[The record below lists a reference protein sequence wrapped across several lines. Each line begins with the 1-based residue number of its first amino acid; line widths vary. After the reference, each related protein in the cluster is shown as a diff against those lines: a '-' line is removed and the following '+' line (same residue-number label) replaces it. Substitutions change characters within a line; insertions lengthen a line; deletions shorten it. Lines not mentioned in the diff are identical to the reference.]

1 MAQTLNDI
9 IRAAES
15 KGYTIDKR
23 PYKLNLIGVR
33 NSAAT
38 DQKKFDD
45 QIAYFYYDNNGTLV
59 GKVATATTD
68 PSTYFLNE
76 PMNPKGAA
84 ILQAGEYKDTWRIGL
99 HRGKYKALV
108 QVKPVTVIRD
118 DDRNSYINYFAPTQ
132 TGLFGINIHRA
143 SLTKNNV
150 TEIGQ
155 DSAGCQ
161 VFQNASDFNSMM
173 GMAETSRTKHGNK
186 FSYILIDDRDAIKLR
201 NTTLLVVGAGIIGFA
216 AYLFFKKPKK

>member
-9 IRAAES
+9 IRTAEK

-23 PYKLNLIGVR
+23 PFKLNLIGVR

-68 PSTYFLNE
+68 PSTYFLNQ
-76 PMNPKGAA
+76 PMNPQGAA
-84 ILQAGEYKDTWRIGL
+84 ILQAGEYKDTWKIGL
-99 HRGKYKALV
+99 HRGSYKALV
-108 QVKPVTVIRD
+108 QSKPVTVIRD
-118 DDRNSYINYFAPTQ
+118 NDRNAYINYFAPTT
-132 TGLFGINIHRA
+132 TGLYGINIHRA

-150 TEIGQ
+150 TEIGR

-173 GMAETSRTKHGNK
+173 GMAETSQSKYGNN
-186 FSYILIDDRDAIKLR
+186 FSYILIDERDTLKLR
-201 NTTLLVVGAGIIGFA
+201 NTTLLVIGIGILGYA
-216 AYLFFKKPKK
+216 AYLFFKKQK

>member
-1 MAQTLNDI
+1 MAQTLNEI
-9 IRAAES
+9 IATAQS

-38 DQKKFDD
+38 DQQKFDD
-45 QIAYFYYDNNGTLV
+45 QIAYFYYDNNGKLI
-59 GKVATATTD
+59 GKVATGTTD
-68 PSTYFLNE
+68 PSTYFLNV

-84 ILQAGEYKDTWRIGL
+84 ILQSGEYKDTWQIGL

-143 SLTKNNV
+143 SLVKNNV

-173 GMAETSRTKHGNK
+173 GMAETSRSKYGNK
-186 FSYILIDDRDAIKLR
+186 FSYILIDQRDTVKLR
-201 NTTLLVVGAGIIGFA
+201 NTTLLVVGLGILGYA
-216 AYLFFKKPKK
+216 AYLFLKKPKN

>member
-1 MAQTLNDI
+1 MAQTLNEI
-9 IRAAES
+9 IATAKS

-23 PYKLNLIGVR
+23 PFKLNLIGVR

-38 DQKKFDD
+38 DQQKFDD
-45 QIAYFYYDNNGTLV
+45 QLAYFYYDNNGKLI

-76 PMNPKGAA
+76 PMNPQGAA
-84 ILQAGEYKDTWRIGL
+84 VLKAGEYKDAWQIGL

-108 QVKPVTVIRD
+108 QSKPVTVIRD
-118 DDRNSYINYFAPTQ
+118 NDRNSYINYFAPTQ
-132 TGLFGINIHRA
+132 TGRFGINIHRA
-143 SLTKNNV
+143 TIGKNNV

-161 VFQNASDFNSMM
+161 VFQDAADFNSMM
-173 GMAETSRTKHGNK
+173 GMAETSKGKYGNQ
-186 FSYILIDDRDAIKLR
+186 FSYILIDQRDTIKVR
-201 NTTLLVVGAGIIGFA
+201 NTALLIIGIGVIGYA
-216 AYLFFKKPKK
+216 AYLYFKKPK

>member
-9 IRAAES
+9 IRTAEK

-23 PYKLNLIGVR
+23 PYKLNMIGVR

-76 PMNPKGAA
+76 PMNPQGAA
-84 ILQAGEYKDTWRIGL
+84 ILQAGEYKDTWKIGL
-99 HRGKYKALV
+99 HRGSYKALV
-108 QVKPVTVIRD
+108 QSKPVTVIRD
-118 DDRNSYINYFAPTQ
+118 NDRNAYINYFAPTT
-132 TGLFGINIHRA
+132 TGLYGINIHRA

-150 TEIGQ
+150 TEIGR

-173 GMAETSRTKHGNK
+173 GMAETSRSKYGNN
-186 FSYILIDDRDAIKLR
+186 FSYILIDERDTLKLR
-201 NTTLLVVGAGIIGFA
+201 NTALLVIGIGILGYA
-216 AYLFFKKPKK
+216 AYLFFKKQK

>member
-1 MAQTLNDI
+1 MAQNLNEI
-9 IRAAES
+9 IATAES

-23 PYKLNLIGVR
+23 PFKLNLIGVR

-45 QIAYFYYDNNGTLV
+45 QIAYFHYDSNGRLI
-59 GKVATATTD
+59 GKVVPATTD
-68 PSTYFLNE
+68 PSTYFLNQ

-84 ILQAGEYKDTWRIGL
+84 ILEAGEYKDTWQIGL

-173 GMAETSRTKHGNK
+173 GMAETSQSKYGNN
-186 FSYILIDDRDAIKLR
+186 FSYILIDERDTLKLR
-201 NTTLLVVGAGIIGFA
+201 NTTLLVIGIGILGYA
-216 AYLFFKKPKK
+216 AYLFFKKQK